1 MDKQLEELLVLRGK
15 GIRYTSE
22 LRDRY
27 KCLVGKY
34 KQYKMS
40 DLLHFAM
47 YYSSLLL
54 FDCLLGDQN
63 YYSPEQ
69 RIAITES
76 LHKML

>member
-1 MDKQLEELLVLRGK
+1 MDKQLEELLVLWGK

-27 KCLVGKY
+27 KCLVAKY

-47 YYSSLLL
+47 YYSCLLL
-54 FDCLLGDQN
+54 FDCLLGDQC
-63 YYSPEQ
+63 YYSPE
-69 RIAITES
+69 
-76 LHKML
+76 